1 VSDPNQIPCQSK
13 QTPLEEQQFLFL
25 LEEYKSLRAEID
37 TRIKESFT
45 LVIYCVTAI
54 AAIYGPFV
62 AAALSDQTHPNTHLN
77 LTLLRCVIPAAIMFP
92 VFGLIKSNEAWRIML
107 RIAEHLRGIEKSLGV
122 EEGGWETA
130 TEKYRRKQPQTF
142 REQMSN
148 VAKLMSKPPYK
159 KEEILSNIEQLF
171 SKPPYFV
178 FWLMLIVITVGVWL
192 ICLAV

>member
-1 VSDPNQIPCQSK
+1 
-13 QTPLEEQQFLFL
+13 
-25 LEEYKSLRAEID
+25 
-37 TRIKESFT
+37 
-45 LVIYCVTAI
+45 
-54 AAIYGPFV
+54 
-62 AAALSDQTHPNTHLN
+62 
-77 LTLLRCVIPAAIMFP
+77 MFP